1 MAPIGAPLRDCR
13 RELDVQLAGSMLV
26 NLERREVIRL
36 GGIGQSVHRRLPS
49 RCRQADYAVM
59 QRRTAAEHEIA
70 AVRVG
75 MRQMLSGV
83 GRRA

>member
-13 RELDVQLAGSMLV
+13 RELDVQLAGSMVV

-49 RCRQADYAVM
+49 CRQADYAVM
-59 QRRTAAEHEIA
+59 QRRNAAEHEIA

>member
-36 GGIGQSVHRRLPS
+36 GGIRQSVHRRLPIPMPPGRLRS
-49 RCRQADYAVM
+49 D
-59 QRRTAAEHEIA
+59 AAPH
-70 AVRVG
+70 R
-75 MRQMLSGV
+75 S
-83 GRRA
+83 